1 MARPDISDVRQLAAS
16 ELDEQIS
23 ATRRALFD
31 LRFQQA
37 TRRLENPHR
46 FKEARIKLAH
56 LLTVRNER
64 QRSGSPAAAS
74 TEAAS

>member
-1 MARPDISDVRQLAAS
+1 MARPDITDVRQLAAS

-23 ATRRALFD
+23 ATRRELFD

-37 TRRLENPHR
+37 TRRLEQPHR

-56 LLTVRNER
+56 LLTVRHER
-64 QRSGSPAAAS
+64 QASGSSAAAS
-74 TEAAS
+74 SASAS